1 MPKGLN
7 WEWTAG
13 PGWAIRCSG
22 CKKKGVK
29 SDSGKILRSYLI
41 IEAGE
46 SLRVEEA
53 VVATVMDPR
62 VVCDADDVRGVVPGH
77 REPAVDCAN
86 GYQR

>member
-22 CKKKGVK
+22 CKKGVK
-29 SDSGKILRSYLI
+29 SESGKILRSYLI